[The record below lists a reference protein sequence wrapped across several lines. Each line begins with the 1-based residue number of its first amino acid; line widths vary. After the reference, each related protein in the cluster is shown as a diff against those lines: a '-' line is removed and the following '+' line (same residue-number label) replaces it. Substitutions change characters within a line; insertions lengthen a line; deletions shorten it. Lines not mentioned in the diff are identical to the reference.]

1 MLIVWGTR
9 TGMIT
14 HANTCQHF
22 HITKT
27 HSMPISIHGSKVC
40 LKSTS
45 LPLEFMTWY
54 CSGRTKALA
63 PDGHIQKYRKTWHQ
77 NDMDM
82 FRAQKGFGS
91 RVPHQKIKKN
101 LANQTNHKE
110 PNLGRLPELS
120 VSTSCREVDRCWW
133 CINYISDQNMCIYLW
148 TCLWLGIN
156 SMCMYLN
163 HTKAPVDHP
172 ASKQMII
179 TRRVCE
185 EVLKTSFL
193 FRKQTHVSAIK
204 SLEP

>member
-1 MLIVWGTR
+1 MILKPKMLIVWGTR

-27 HSMPISIHGSKVC
+27 WCINCGTA
-40 LKSTS
+40 LTR
-45 LPLEFMTWY
+45 TWY
-54 CSGRTKALA
+54 CSGLLQGLWLQMIGISFCEIGVINKA
-63 PDGHIQKYRKTWHQ
+63 
-77 NDMDM
+77 
-82 FRAQKGFGS
+82 
-91 RVPHQKIKKN
+91 PHQKIKKN
-101 LANQTNHKE
+101 LANQTSHKE
-110 PNLGRLPELS
+110 PNLGRLPELF

-156 SMCMYLN
+156 SMCMHLN
-163 HTKAPVDHP
+163 HTKAPVNYP

-193 FRKQTHVSAIK
+193 FSKQ
-204 SLEP
+204 SL